1 MSDSDNP
8 VNVYETSKI
17 SIGYV
22 PRKTATPSLYKEL
35 GFRCGLEVHQQ
46 LKTEKKLF
54 CRCPAGQYQDG
65 AAYDAQIVRHMR
77 PTLSELGEYDGT
89 ALMEFKTKKKII
101 YRIKGETACTYDID
115 DTPPFPINR
124 EALAIATEIALLLGS
139 QLVGELHIARKQYL
153 DGSIPT
159 GFQRTAIVGIDGE
172 IPLSKKTVRIIQLS
186 IEEDSCREVSD
197 IGHDRIY
204 STDRLGTPL
213 IETVTYP
220 ELLTPDE
227 AAEAAQHIRF
237 LNRST
242 GHVNVGIGAGREDV
256 NVSIEGG
263 TRVEIK
269 GVQHIRWI
277 PELTHNEAFRQ
288 RALLAIR
295 DQLTSTVSDPSAWT
309 LSTVVLDPKA
319 YPMIAADEEEA
330 EALVAMNLP
339 GFAGILSHFTNP
351 NRCFADELSDRIKVI
366 ACIDK
371 PNLTHSEELD
381 PMQNE
386 QAWTRIRTAL
396 SSSAADAQILVWGPQ
411 SDMDMAIETAEERC
425 RMAFEGVPNETRKAL
440 ADGTTL
446 FERVLPGA
454 DRMYPDTD
462 SVPIPID
469 ESAIEEIRAGL
480 PLSIG
485 TCLTQMRDWK
495 VPLDCQHFILK
506 RTLFPLLEKLV
517 NEQGINPTFAGTLL
531 GHTLRAVSGDR
542 PGSAEWILDLAREI
556 RQRKLHMDLIKTLLP
571 VAFSNPE
578 MGMDEL
584 LRDSGYSRYSEEDIL
599 ERVPQIKT
607 AFSPRRRRESAH
619 AQRDWIM
626 GRLRHDALGNMSLT
640 TLAQKIEQ
648 GVGQ

>member
-8 VNVYETSKI
+8 GNVYETTRDT
-17 SIGYV
+17 IGYV
-22 PRKTATPSLYKEL
+22 PRRAATQSLYETL

-65 AAYDAQIVRHMR
+65 SAFDAQLVRHMR

-89 ALMEFKTKKKII
+89 ALMEFKTKKNII

-124 EALAIATEIALLLGS
+124 EALTIATEIALLLGS
-139 QLVGELHIARKQYL
+139 QIVGELHITRKQYL

-159 GFQRTAIVGIDGE
+159 GFQRTAIIGIDGE
-172 IPLSKKTVRIIQLS
+172 IPLANKTVRIIQLS

-197 IGHDRIY
+197 IGHERTY

-288 RALLAIR
+288 KALLAIR
-295 DQLTSTVSDPSAWT
+295 TQLQEAIADQLTWT
-309 LSTVVLDPKA
+309 LATRALDPEA
-319 YPMIAADEEEA
+319 YASALPAVIEP

-339 GFAGILSHFTNP
+339 GFAGVLSHFTNP
-351 NRCFADELSDRIKVI
+351 NRCFADELSDRIKVV

-371 PNLTHSEELD
+371 PNLAHSEASGSPLD
-381 PMQNE
+381 TDF
-386 QAWTRIRTAL
+386 WTGIRQKM
-396 SSSAADAQILVWGPQ
+396 SSQPGDAQLLVWGPA
-411 SDMDMAIETAEERC
+411 SDMDTAIETVEERC
-425 RMAFEGVPNETRKAL
+425 KMAFTGVPNETRKAL

-446 FERVLPGA
+446 FERVLPGP

-462 SVPIPID
+462 SAPIPID
-469 ESAIEEIRAGL
+469 EAIIENIRASL
-480 PLSIG
+480 PRSISA
-485 TCLTQMRDWK
+485 CLEQMHGWK
-495 VPLDCQHFILK
+495 IPADCQPFILK
-506 RTLFPLLEKLV
+506 RTLFPLLEELIDDV
-517 NEQGINPTFAGTLL
+517 GIDPVFAGTLL
-531 GHTLRAVSGDR
+531 GHTLRRATGDR
-542 PGSAEWILDLAREI
+542 PGASQWILGLASETLHRGLASDL
-556 RQRKLHMDLIKTLLP
+556 LKTLLP
-571 VAFSNPE
+571 LAVAHPQAGF
-578 MGMDEL
+578 DEL
-584 LRDSGYSRYSEEDIL
+584 LTLSGYSAASESDIL
-599 ERVPQIKT
+599 EKIPEISVSFHQK
-607 AFSPRRRRESAH
+607 RRRDPTH
-619 AQRDWIM
+619 ARRNWVM
-626 GRLRHDALGNMSLT
+626 GKLRPHALGNMSLT
-640 TLAQKIEQ
+640 HLAERIAEGDVQ
-648 GVGQ
+648 

>member
-1 MSDSDNP
+1 MSDFDNP
-8 VNVYETSKI
+8 VNLCETTKA

-22 PRKTATPSLYKEL
+22 PRKTATRSLYEAL

-65 AAYDAQIVRHMR
+65 SAYDAQLVRHMR

-89 ALMEFKTKKKII
+89 ALMEFKTKKNII

-115 DTPPFPINR
+115 DTPPFAINR
-124 EALAIATEIALLLGS
+124 EALTIATEIALLLGS
-139 QLVGELHIARKQYL
+139 QVVGELHITRKQYL

-172 IPLSKKTVRIIQLS
+172 ITLANKTVRIIQLS
-186 IEEDSCREVSD
+186 IEEDSCREISD
-197 IGHDRIY
+197 IGHERTY

-227 AAEAAQHIRF
+227 AEEAAQHIRF

-288 RALLAIR
+288 KALLAIR
-295 DQLTSTVSDPSAWT
+295 SQLQAAVADPSAWSLT
-309 LSTVVLDPKA
+309 TEALDPKD
-319 YPMIAADEEEA
+319 YSSQLPIDDEPEA
-330 EALVAMNLP
+330 MVAMNLP
-339 GFAGILSHFTNP
+339 EFASILSHFTNP
-351 NRCFADELSDRIKVI
+351 NRCFADELSDRVKVV

-371 PNLTHSEELD
+371 PNMTHSEESEGQLGSD
-381 PMQNE
+381 M
-386 QAWTRIRTAL
+386 WDHIRSVL
-396 SSSAADAQILVWGPQ
+396 SSKQGDAQLLIWGPLC
-411 SDMDMAIETAEERC
+411 DMETAIETVEERC
-425 RMAFEGVPNETRKAL
+425 KMAFEGVPNETRKAL
-440 ADGTTL
+440 PDGTTL
-446 FERVLPGA
+446 FERVLPGP

-462 SVPIPID
+462 SAPIPLD
-469 ESAIEEIRAGL
+469 EAAIEQLRATL
-480 PLSIG
+480 PRSISA
-485 TCLTQMRDWK
+485 CLTQMRAWNIPD
-495 VPLDCQHFILK
+495 DCHPFILK

-517 NEQGINPTFAGTLL
+517 HEGDVPPAFAGTLL
-531 GHTLRAVSGDR
+531 GHTLRAISGDR
-542 PGSAEWILDLAREI
+542 PGDGEWILALAGEI
-556 RQRKLHMDLIKTLLP
+556 RQRGLRMELLKTLLP
-571 VAFSNPE
+571 AAFAHPQA
-578 MGMDEL
+578 DFDKL
-584 LRDSGYSRYSEEDIL
+584 LDLTGYTAASESEIL
-599 ERVPQIKT
+599 EEIPDLLT
-607 AFSPRRRRESAH
+607 AFSQRRRRDPAH
-619 AQRDWIM
+619 AQRNWVM
-626 GRLRHDALGNMSLT
+626 GRLRPHALGNVSLAD
-640 TLAQKIEQ
+640 LAARIVEG
-648 GVGQ
+648 GVQ

>member
-1 MSDSDNP
+1 MSDFDNP
-8 VNVYETSKI
+8 GNVYATTRD

-22 PRKTATPSLYKEL
+22 PRNAATQSLYETL

-65 AAYDAQIVRHMR
+65 SAFDAQLVRHMR

-89 ALMEFKTKKKII
+89 ALMEFKTKKNII

-115 DTPPFPINR
+115 DTPPFPINK

-139 QLVGELHIARKQYL
+139 QIVGELHITRKQYL

-172 IPLSKKTVRIIQLS
+172 IPLANKTVRIIQIS

-197 IGHDRIY
+197 IGHERTY

-288 RALLAIR
+288 KALLAIR
-295 DQLTSTVSDPSAWT
+295 TQLLEIIADPSTWALT
-309 LSTVVLDPKA
+309 TNTLDPKA
-319 YPMIAADEEEA
+319 YASALPTTSQP

-351 NRCFADELSDRIKVI
+351 NRCFAHELSDRIKVV

-371 PNLTHSEELD
+371 PNLAYSDPLDTAFWTDIRHS
-381 PMQNE
+381 
-386 QAWTRIRTAL
+386 L
-396 SSSAADAQILVWGPQ
+396 SSQSGDAQLLVWGPA
-411 SDMDMAIETAEERC
+411 SDMDTAIETVEERC
-425 RMAFEGVPNETRKAL
+425 KMAFAGVPNETRKAL

-446 FERVLPGA
+446 FERVLPGPN
-454 DRMYPDTD
+454 RMYPDTD
-462 SVPIPID
+462 SAPIPID
-469 ESAIEEIRAGL
+469 EASIENIRASL
-480 PLSIG
+480 PRSISA
-485 TCLTQMRDWK
+485 CLAQMRDWK
-495 VPLDCQHFILK
+495 IPTDCQPFILK
-506 RTLFPLLEKLV
+506 RTLFPLLEELIDDV
-517 NEQGINPTFAGTLL
+517 GIDPVFAGTLL
-531 GHTLRAVSGDR
+531 GHTLRRATGDR
-542 PGSAEWILDLAREI
+542 PGDSQWVLGLARET
-556 RQRKLHMDLIKTLLP
+556 RHRDLATDLLKTLLP
-571 VAFSNPE
+571 LAVTHPQA
-578 MGMDEL
+578 GVDEL
-584 LRDSGYSRYSEEDIL
+584 LSLIGYSAASQSDIV
-599 ERVPQIKT
+599 EKIP
-607 AFSPRRRRESAH
+607 AFAATFQQKRRRDPTH
-619 AQRDWIM
+619 ARLNWIM
-626 GRLRHDALGNMSLT
+626 GKLRPYALGNVSLAS
-640 TLAQKIEQ
+640 LAERIEEGDVQ
-648 GVGQ
+648 